1 MFKAGDYVI
10 VSEGVWDSAMPD
22 GRPDALVVELV
33 GPKKDQAILM
43 FSNQNFLK
51 FHLSQL
57 TLIEKYSKS
66 R

>member
-1 MFKAGDYVI
+1 MIKAGDYVM
-10 VSEGVWDSAMPD
+10 VNTGVWDSTMPD

-57 TLIEKYSKS
+57 TLLEKYPK
-66 R
+66 